1 MKTKVALALHLGVGC
16 IAVILTLILLFSGKP
31 VEQFT
36 GNLIATL
43 FWLAVYYLFYHYLAP
58 AFLLRKKLIGFFVVS
73 VVILL
78 ILPFIGYTLLFFTR
92 ALFEGNFSDFYKGYS
107 PAMHLSGFKAMV
119 LAGLTGSFFRL
130 IVEYFSK

>member
-1 MKTKVALALHLGVGC
+1 MKTKVSLALHLGVWC
-16 IAVILTLILLFSGKP
+16 VAVILIIVALFSGKP

-43 FWLAVYYLFYHYLAP
+43 FWLAVYHLFFHYVAP
-58 AFLLRKKLIGFFVVS
+58 GFLLKKKLVWFFFAS
-73 VVILL
+73 VIILL

-119 LAGLTGSFFRL
+119 LAGLSGSFFRL